1 MHGFLKLVGLTALVA
16 PMFYLIP
23 AAAAASGS
31 EAPLLLA
38 EVQRKTAAEFARL
51 DVGLKRAAAA
61 LGEAGLTGDK
71 ARPIL
76 AELCGAFRFAVDCA
90 AVDLDGRMAT
100 IEPAEF
106 KLHEGKS
113 IVGQEQVQHVRETRS
128 PMLSNV
134 VKAVEGFDAADAEYP
149 IITAVGTYIG
159 SVSLLFKTEAF
170 LRELIAPLVK
180 GTSVDIWA
188 METGGRI
195 LYDFDTPQVG
205 LNLFDAPLYR
215 PYPELLRLGRR
226 IASSSEGEGAYRF
239 TRAPSKKEVTKR
251 AFWQSV
257 SLYGAEWRLVAVQVE
272 GE

>member
-1 MHGFLKLVGLTALVA
+1 MLC
-16 PMFYLIP
+16 LIP
-23 AAAAASGS
+23 AAAAWS
-31 EAPLLLA
+31 ESEAPRPPVLRDPKAPLLLA

-76 AELCGAFRFAVDCA
+76 AELCGAFRSAVDCA

-100 IEPAEF
+100 IEPAGF
-106 KLHEGKS
+106 RFHEGKS
-113 IVGQEQVQHVRETRS
+113 IVGQEQVKRVRETRM
-128 PMLSNV
+128 PAFSNV
-134 VKAVEGFDAADAEYP
+134 FRAVEGFDAADAEYP
-149 IITAVGTYIG
+149 VITPAGTFIG
-159 SVSLLFKTEAF
+159 SVSLLFKPEAL

-205 LNLFDAPLYR
+205 LNLFGAPLYR
-215 PYPELLRLGRR
+215 PYTELLRLGRR
-226 IASSSEGEGAYRF
+226 IAASPEGEGAYRF
-239 TRAPSKKEVTKR
+239 MRAPSKKEVTKR

-257 SLYGAEWRLVAVQVE
+257 SLYGAEWRLVAVHVE
-272 GE
+272 RE